1 MQYVKPFS
9 EPFVNADKHLK
20 GADFMSYDLGLDLL
34 VDCECNIS
42 D

>member
-20 GADFMSYDLGLDLL
+20 GADIMSYDLGLDSVERHLK
-34 VDCECNIS
+34 VP
-42 D
+42 